1 MNCCVYWPNGKYNS
15 SPGGVTCFLFLLY
28 RPSRERERGVRL
40 QQRSRTKGS
49 KKKREK
55 IALLLAH
62 AAGVLNGNEVHGNGE
77 EEEEGDKIEKE
88 NFIRL

>member
-1 MNCCVYWPNGKYNS
+1 MASTTPLLAVLRVSFFS
-15 SPGGVTCFLFLLY
+15 STG
-28 RPSRERERGVRL
+28 RERERGVRL

-77 EEEEGDKIEKE
+77 EEEGDKIEKE